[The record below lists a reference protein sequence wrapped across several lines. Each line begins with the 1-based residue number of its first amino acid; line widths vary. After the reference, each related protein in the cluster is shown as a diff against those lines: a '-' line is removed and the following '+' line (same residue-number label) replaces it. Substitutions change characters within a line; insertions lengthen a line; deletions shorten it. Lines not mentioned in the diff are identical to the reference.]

1 MKRFID
7 VIFSDVANSF
17 NGGFKVYQ
25 GTLIRFSK
33 NPCYIDIKLKTPVI
47 YSGKKIEDIR
57 CFPRGGTITGFFNHE
72 VFPCSF
78 ADASLEL
85 KNRCFDLGRIN
96 LTTVPDSASVRQ
108 SEKRYRGATPVKQK
122 KTI

>member
-1 MKRFID
+1 MKRLVD
-7 VIFSDVANSF
+7 VIFSDVVYFS

-25 GTLIRFSK
+25 GTLIRLSK

-47 YSGKKIEDIR
+47 YDGRKIEDIR
-57 CFPRGGTITGFFNHE
+57 CFPRGGTIFGFLNHE

-85 KNRCFDLGRIN
+85 KNRCFDLGGITLKTRF
-96 LTTVPDSASVRQ
+96 LSKPPSAKNIR
-108 SEKRYRGATPVKQK
+108 K
-122 KTI
+122 